1 MLVAA
6 PSGQTKE
13 IQQVSQLLFQ
23 VFYEHN
29 VFAAEKT
36 QGVFFSV
43 FELLI
48 QAFFLF
54 VCFLFVVFG
63 LFFVLNLKRRP
74 KSGFV
79 WF

>member
-1 MLVAA
+1 MNITCL
-6 PSGQTKE
+6 
-13 IQQVSQLLFQ
+13 QLR
-23 VFYEHN
+23 
-29 VFAAEKT
+29 KRR
-36 QGVFFSV
+36 VFFVSV

-54 VCFLFVVFG
+54 VCFLFVVFD